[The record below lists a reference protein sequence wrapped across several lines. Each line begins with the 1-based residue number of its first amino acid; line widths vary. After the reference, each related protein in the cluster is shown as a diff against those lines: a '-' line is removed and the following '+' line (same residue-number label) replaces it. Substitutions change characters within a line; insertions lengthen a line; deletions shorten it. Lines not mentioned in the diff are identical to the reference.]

1 MSSDDNNSISQPEH
15 YYMEPLSE
23 DLIDRLAKQVVEI
36 EKDMID
42 RQQKIRAVID
52 KIDNAIRDAVRKEI
66 EETEK

>member
-42 RQQKIRAVID
+42 RQLKIRAVID